1 MILAELEVYH
11 SRPVAPTRRVALGRF
26 NLPVDPPPGF
36 GGILL
41 GGVVARN
48 VGLIDPDL
56 LPELHQLLVLLENG
70 MRVSQPRLRYR
81 LQRDKV
87 GLQRSRH
94 RLIGQGD
101 TLGFEFDDEHGDPTQ
116 QVLGAVYAAGG
127 LPPRVRNA
135 VMGTVRRGISWPGPV
150 GPELITALAGFNGGQ
165 SFSMHAVSHPIE
177 WALEVLGFNRNPER
191 GTKGHGRRNGNGRG
205 DGRANGNGGTP
216 DGVRVGPFAAGSG
229 DAANGVSVSASGVG
243 PTRLEIQRAYRQLLI
258 EAHPDHGGEADDAA
272 QRIADLTEARRILLG

>member
-41 GGVVARN
+41 GAVVARN
-48 VGLIDPDL
+48 VSLIDPDL
-56 LPELHQLLVLLENG
+56 LPELNRLIIQLENG
-70 MRVSQPRLRYR
+70 LRISQPRLRYR

-127 LPPRVRNA
+127 LAPRVRNA
-135 VMGTVRRGISWPGPV
+135 VMGTVRRGISWAGPV
-150 GPELITALAGFNGGQ
+150 GPELITSLAGFHGTD
-165 SFSMHAVSHPIE
+165 SLPMHAVSHPIE
-177 WALEVLGFNRNPER
+177 WALEILAV
-191 GTKGHGRRNGNGRG
+191 
-205 DGRANGNGGTP
+205 RAQ
-216 DGVRVGPFAAGSG
+216 
-229 DAANGVSVSASGVG
+229 GVG
-243 PTRLEIQRAYRQLLI
+243 PSRLEIQRAYRQLLI

-272 QRIADLTEARRILLG
+272 QRIADLTAARRILLG